1 MDLSS
6 KRRINERK
14 FEKWDDLPGGGR
26 KYSFEV
32 NGKHGWSAQYVKE
45 VDANEET
52 VRFYQNIFNEKGILV
67 EIHEKYP
74 EDKGHRVIGEE

>member
-1 MDLSS
+1 MDLPS
-6 KRRINERK
+6 KRHTNERK

-26 KYSFEV
+26 KYSLEV
-32 NGKHGWSAQYVKE
+32 KGKHGWSAQYVKE

-52 VRFYQNIFNEKGILV
+52 VRFYQNILNEKGILV

-74 EDKGHRVIGEE
+74 KDKGHRVVEEE